1 MRSARGDVRAHI
13 VYPRTTTDLRI
24 GFSGHCTA
32 TNTLIHVTVARLKQL
47 HNARREKLLD
57 FRGEPL
63 GGK

>member
-32 TNTLIHVTVARLKQL
+32 TNTLIHVTVARLWVPWSSP
-47 HNARREKLLD
+47 
-57 FRGEPL
+57 GMTISTSCP
-63 GGK
+63 GTT